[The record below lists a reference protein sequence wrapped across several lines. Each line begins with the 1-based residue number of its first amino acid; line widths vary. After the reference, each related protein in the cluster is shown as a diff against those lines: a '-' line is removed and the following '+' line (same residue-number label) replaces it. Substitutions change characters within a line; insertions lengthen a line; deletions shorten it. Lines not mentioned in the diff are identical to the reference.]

1 MPTSPAPKPDLT
13 SDSLVADHNPPTD
26 SLERSPVNPMDQSY
40 LSKST
45 NSQNLSPDSLQQLL
59 AVYIK
64 GIAMG
69 AADIVPGVSGGTIAL
84 IAGIYER
91 LINALSSIGPSLWTV
106 FRREKGLKGLLAVWR
121 QVDATFLLCL
131 LLGIATSLITLAG
144 MIKYLLDYQPLLI
157 WSFFFGLVVA
167 TVVILLSEIKRW
179 SVARVGLFIGGL
191 IIAVVISSLPLLATT
206 PSLPFLFFAGA
217 IAICAMILPG
227 ISGSFILLLMGAYD
241 TVLEAVHT
249 FNLTIMMTL
258 MAGMLSGLLLFTRM
272 LKWLLS
278 RYYQA
283 TLALLT
289 GFIAGS
295 LVKVWPWKTDALGAL
310 NTEAIYNVAPW
321 QYPTGAHWLTTVG
334 LMIIGAFLVSLL
346 SWWGQ
351 KSNRIN

>member
-1 MPTSPAPKPDLT
+1 MTAPQSPRPNQPSAAQPLDASTVPVRTDRPK
-13 SDSLVADHNPPTD
+13 
-26 SLERSPVNPMDQSY
+26 
-40 LSKST
+40 
-45 NSQNLSPDSLQQLL
+45 QLL
-59 AVYIK
+59 GVYVR
-64 GIAMG
+64 GMAMG

-91 LINALSSIGPSLWTV
+91 LINALSSIGPNLWQI
-106 FRREKGLKGLLAVWR
+106 FRQEGGIKGLVAVWR

-131 LLGIATSLITLAG
+131 LLGIATSFLTLAG
-144 MIKYLLDYQPLLI
+144 MIKHLLDNEPLLI

-167 TVVILLSEIKRW
+167 TVFILLSEIKRW
-179 SVARVGLFIGGL
+179 NIGRAVLFIIG
-191 IIAVVISSLPLLATT
+191 IVTAVTISSLPLLTTT
-206 PSLPFLFFAGA
+206 PSLPYLFFAGA

-249 FNLTIMMTL
+249 HDFTIIFTV
-258 MAGMLSGLLLFTRM
+258 MAGMATGLLLFTRA

-295 LVKVWPWKTDALGAL
+295 LVKVWPWKVDALGSL
-310 NTEAIYNVAPW
+310 NSEAITNVMPW
-321 QYPTGAHWLTTVG
+321 QYPTGAHWLSTVG
-334 LMIIGAFLVSLL
+334 LMLLGAILVSLL
-346 SWWGQ
+346 SWWG
-351 KSNRIN
+351 NRTNRA

>member
-1 MPTSPAPKPDLT
+1 MTAPQSPKPSESSVPQPLDT
-13 SDSLVADHNPPTD
+13 SVTTTD
-26 SLERSPVNPMDQSY
+26 SP
-40 LSKST
+40 K
-45 NSQNLSPDSLQQLL
+45 QLL
-59 AVYIK
+59 GVYFK
-64 GIAMG
+64 GMAMG

-91 LINALSSIGPSLWTV
+91 LINALSSIGPHLWQI
-106 FRREKGLKGLLAVWR
+106 FRQEGGIKGLVAVWR

-131 LLGIATSLITLAG
+131 LLGIATSFLTLAG
-144 MIKYLLDYQPLLI
+144 MIKHLLDNEPLLI

-167 TVVILLSEIKRW
+167 TVFILLSEIKRW
-179 SVARVGLFIGGL
+179 NIGRAVLFIIG
-191 IIAVVISSLPLLATT
+191 IVTAVTISSLPLLTTT
-206 PSLPFLFFAGA
+206 PSLPYLFFAGA

-249 FNLTIMMTL
+249 HNFTIIFTV
-258 MAGMLSGLLLFTRM
+258 MAGMATGLLLFTRA

-295 LVKVWPWKTDALGAL
+295 LVKVWPWKVDALGSL
-310 NTEAIYNVAPW
+310 NSEAITNVMPW
-321 QYPTGAHWLTTVG
+321 QYPTGAHWLSTVG
-334 LMIIGAFLVSLL
+334 LMLLGAILVSLL
-346 SWWGQ
+346 SWWG
-351 KSNRIN
+351 NRTNRA

>member
-1 MPTSPAPKPDLT
+1 MTLPVPPSKPSMPSEL
-13 SDSLVADHNPPTD
+13 ADTD
-26 SLERSPVNPMDQSY
+26 SANADATTANTP
-40 LSKST
+40 LSEQPK
-45 NSQNLSPDSLQQLL
+45 QLL
-59 AVYIK
+59 GVYFK
-64 GIAMG
+64 GMAMG

-91 LINALSSIGPSLWTV
+91 LINALSSIGPHLWTV
-106 FRREKGLKGLLAVWR
+106 FRRQNGLKGLLAVWR

-131 LLGIATSLITLAG
+131 LLGIATSFITLAG
-144 MIKYLLDYQPLLI
+144 LIKYLLDDQPLLI

-179 SVARVGLFIGGL
+179 NIARASLFVVGLVS
-191 IIAVVISSLPLLATT
+191 AVVISSLPLLATT

-249 FNLTIMMTL
+249 FNLTIILTL
-258 MAGMLSGLLLFTRM
+258 MAGMLSGLLLFTRV

-278 RYYQA
+278 RYYQG

-295 LVKVWPWKTDALGAL
+295 LVKVWPWKIDALGTL
-310 NTEAIYNVAPW
+310 NTEAINNVAPW
-321 QYPTGAHWLTTVG
+321 SYPTGAHWLTTLG
-334 LMIIGAFLVSLL
+334 LMILGAVLVSLL
-346 SWWGQ
+346 SWWGH
-351 KSNRIN
+351 KNNRAR